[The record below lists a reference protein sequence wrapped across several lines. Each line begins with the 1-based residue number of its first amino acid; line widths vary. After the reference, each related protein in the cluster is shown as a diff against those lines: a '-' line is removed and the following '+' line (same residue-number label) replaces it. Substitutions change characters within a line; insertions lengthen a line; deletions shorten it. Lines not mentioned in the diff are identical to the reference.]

1 MNLNPSTTSLSDHL
15 IQTLDHYFNTLED
28 EQASNLHGMVIQ
40 QVEKPLIEYV
50 LTKSY
55 GNQSKTACILGIN
68 RNTLRKKI
76 LQYNIII
83 EPDKLS

>member
-1 MNLNPSTTSLSDHL
+1 MNLNPPTTSISEHL
-15 IQTLDHYFNTLED
+15 VQTLDHYFNTLEE
-28 EQASNLHGMVIQ
+28 EQACNLHEMVIQ

-50 LTKSY
+50 LTKAG

-76 LQYNIII
+76 LQYNIMI
-83 EPDKLS
+83 DSD